1 MVEINPVLI
10 RQSKLVDERRKKL
23 LKKNGCQF
31 FSNQK
36 SINNNWKKVIEIS
49 PIIIY

>member
-1 MVEINPVLI
+1 VKE
-10 RQSKLVDERRKKL
+10 KKNYK
-23 LKKNGCQF
+23 KKNGCQF